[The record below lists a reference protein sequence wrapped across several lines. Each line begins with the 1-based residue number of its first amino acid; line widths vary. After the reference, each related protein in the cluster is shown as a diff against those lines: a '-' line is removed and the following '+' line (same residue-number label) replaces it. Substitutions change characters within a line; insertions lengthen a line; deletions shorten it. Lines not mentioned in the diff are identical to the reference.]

1 MAQRWLVAL
10 ALLTLAPPALADTA
24 SVVAHLQGE
33 QAECDF
39 LLGLCRA
46 ANRAER
52 FSADTPLTSRTDV
65 LATRRAHEAELHV
78 EDALEAARAI
88 KDKHGGR
95 KLRCFDDPECGF
107 VRARLFP

>member
-1 MAQRWLVAL
+1 MARRWLLAL
-10 ALLTLAPPALADTA
+10 ALLILALPVRADTA

-52 FSADTPLTSRTDV
+52 FSADTPLSSRTDV
-65 LATRRAHEAELHV
+65 LATRHAHEAEMHV
-78 EDALEAARAI
+78 EDALEAGRAI
-88 KDKHGGR
+88 KAKHGGR
-95 KLRCFDDPECGF
+95 KLRCFDDPECRF